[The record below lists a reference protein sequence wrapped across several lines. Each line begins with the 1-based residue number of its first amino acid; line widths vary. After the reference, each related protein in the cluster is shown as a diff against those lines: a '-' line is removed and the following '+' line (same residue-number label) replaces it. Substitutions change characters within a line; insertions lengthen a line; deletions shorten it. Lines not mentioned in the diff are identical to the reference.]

1 MTSKSPDVL
10 VRQMTT
16 DDAPRI
22 LELINIEGWSY
33 HLSEIERML
42 KLSPGSSVV
51 ACNAGKIIG
60 GITAFTMGDRCVL
73 GHVVI
78 ESRWRKKGVGSI
90 LINALISNEEKKGIG
105 VFDVFS
111 VKEAVPFYKRYGF
124 RSVENLNTY
133 AKVLTENDCV
143 PLGDRKVRKLTDAD
157 LLQLAELDEKVSGFR
172 RKSLLECLM
181 HDFPEN
187 SMGLFDGAELKGFIL
202 ARTNEIMS
210 DIGPWIV
217 SSPDEFDAD
226 ILFKAVLGTLPIGR
240 KAILGVPEKN
250 STAKKIL
257 ERHGFVIEFYNYR
270 LVRSKSVVNPFSPGT
285 FSISGFEL
293 G

>member
-42 KLSPGSSVV
+42 KLSPGSSIV
-51 ACNAGKIIG
+51 ACTAGGIIG
-60 GITAFTMGDRCVL
+60 GITAFTMDDRCVL

-78 ESRWRKKGVGSI
+78 ESKWRKKGIGSI
-90 LINALISNEEKKGIG
+90 LINALISNEEKKGIDI
-105 VFDVFS
+105 FDVFS
-111 VKEAVPFYKRYGF
+111 VKEAVPFYKRHGF
-124 RSVENLNTY
+124 RSVETLDTY
-133 AKVLTENDCV
+133 ARVLTAS
-143 PLGDRKVRKLTDAD
+143 DREPVSDNKVRRLTDAD
-157 LLQLAELDEKVSGFR
+157 ISQLAELDESVSGFC
-172 RKSLLECLM
+172 RKALLECLM
-181 HDFPEN
+181 RDFPEN
-187 SMGLFDGAELKGFIL
+187 SLGLFDRGELKGFLL

-210 DIGPWIV
+210 DIGPWIM
-217 SSPDEFDAD
+217 SSPDEIDAE
-226 ILFKAVLGTLPIGR
+226 ILFKAVLGKLPIGR
-240 KAILGVPEKN
+240 KAILGVPETN

-257 ERHGFVIEFYNYR
+257 ERHGFAIEFHNYR
-270 LVRSKSVVNPFSPGT
+270 LVRSKSAVSPFSPGI